1 MSPLGRGLGALI
13 PTSSGPV
20 PQQTIQKITQETL
33 QQTGEQILLIPINQ
47 IQPNPNQP
55 RKNFSRLE
63 MDELTNSIREYG
75 IIQPLILTRGQSSFG
90 DSPCYQIV
98 AGERRWR
105 AAQLVETKTV
115 PAIVRTM
122 TEMEKFEI
130 SLLENVQRQDL
141 NPMERARAYQRLIEE
156 FGLNQEQI
164 AQKLG
169 KARATIAN
177 TLRLLVLPT
186 SVQQAIESGRI
197 TEGHAKTLLSIED
210 TAKQEMFLKR
220 ILGLGLSIRETEEML
235 KGQRPDRVIANNP
248 RLLEQ
253 ERMLSQKLNL
263 PVKIKQQSKGGK
275 LVVRFSNDEE
285 LKHLIDKIINS
296 N

>member
-1 MSPLGRGLGALI
+1 MSPLGKGLGALI

-33 QQTGEQILLIPINQ
+33 QQTGEQIWQIPIEQ
-47 IQPNPNQP
+47 IEANSEQP
-55 RKNFSRLE
+55 RKNFARLE
-63 MDELTNSIREYG
+63 MEELTNSIREYG
-75 IIQPLILTRGQSSFG
+75 IIQPLILTRGL
-90 DSPCYQIV
+90 SPNRDCPRYEIV

-105 AAQLVETKTV
+105 AAQLVELKTV

-177 TLRLLVLPT
+177 NLRLLVLPT

-220 ILGLGLSIRETEEML
+220 ILGLGLTVRETEDL
-235 KGQRPDRVIANNP
+235 IRGQRPSRSTATNP
-248 RLLEQ
+248 QLLEQ
-253 ERMLSQKLNL
+253 ERRLSQGLNS

-275 LVVRFSNDEE
+275 IVIHFTSDEE
-285 LKHLIDKIINS
+285 LKNLIDKILNL

>member
-1 MSPLGRGLGALI
+1 MSPLGKGLGALI
-13 PTSSGPV
+13 PTATGPV

-33 QQTGEQILLIPINQ
+33 RQTGEQIWQIPISQ
-47 IQPNPNQP
+47 IEPNPEQP

-75 IIQPLILTRGQSSFG
+75 IIQPLILTKIAPGK
-90 DSPCYQIV
+90 YEIV

-105 AAQLVETKTV
+105 AAQLLELKTV

-141 NPMERARAYQRLIEE
+141 NPMERARAYQRLTDE
-156 FGLNQEQI
+156 FGLNQERI

-177 TLRLLVLPT
+177 ALRLLVLPT

-197 TEGHAKTLLSIED
+197 TESHAKTLLSIED
-210 TAKQEMFLKR
+210 PVKQEIFLKR
-220 ILGLGLSIRETEEML
+220 ILGLGLSVRETEEML
-235 KGQRPDRVIANNP
+235 KGQHAGHHAVGHSRFID
-248 RLLEQ
+248 Q
-253 ERMLSQKLNL
+253 ERLLSQKLNSL
-263 PVKIKQQSKGGK
+263 VKIKQQKRGGK
-275 LVVRFSNDEE
+275 IVIGFTSDGE
-285 LKHLIDKIINS
+285 LKQLIDRFLNS

>member
-1 MSPLGRGLGALI
+1 MSPLGKGLGALI
-13 PTSSGPV
+13 PTATGPV

-33 QQTGEQILLIPINQ
+33 QQTGEQIWQIPIDQ
-47 IQPNPNQP
+47 VEPNPEQP
-55 RKNFSRLE
+55 RKHFARLE
-63 MDELTNSIREYG
+63 MEELTNSIREYG
-75 IIQPLILTRGQSSFG
+75 IIQPLILTKKNSGK
-90 DSPCYQIV
+90 YEIV

-105 AAQLVETKTV
+105 AAQLVELKMV

-177 TLRLLVLPT
+177 NLRLLVLPT

-210 TAKQEMFLKR
+210 SAKQEIFLKR
-220 ILGLGLSIRETEEML
+220 ILGLGLTVRETEDL
-235 KGQRPDRVIANNP
+235 VKGQGGHHCGVLDQN
-248 RLLEQ
+248 LLTKEKS
-253 ERMLSQKLNL
+253 LADALGAK
-263 PVKIKQQSKGGK
+263 VKIKRTKNGGK
-275 LVVRFSNDEE
+275 ISIQFTNEEE
-285 LKHLIDKIINS
+285 LNRLIDKLGSQNGKL
-296 N
+296 

>member
-1 MSPLGRGLGALI
+1 MSSLGKGLGALI
-13 PTSSGPV
+13 PTATGPV

-33 QQTGEQILLIPINQ
+33 EQTGEQILLIPINQ
-47 IQPNPNQP
+47 IQPNPSQP

-75 IIQPLILTRGQSSFG
+75 IIQPLILTRRQSPFG
-90 DSPCYQIV
+90 GSPCYEIV

-105 AAQLVETKTV
+105 AAQLVELKMV

-141 NPMERARAYQRLIEE
+141 NPMERSRAYQRLIEE

-197 TEGHAKTLLSIED
+197 TEGHAKTLLSLED
-210 TAKQEMFLKR
+210 HAKQEMFLKR
-220 ILGLGLSIRETEEML
+220 ILGLGLSVHETEEML

-253 ERMLSQKLNL
+253 ERTLSQKLNL
-263 PVKIKQQSKGGK
+263 LVKIKQQSKGGK
-275 LVVRFSNDEE
+275 LVVHFSNDEE
-285 LKHLIDKIINS
+285 LKNLIDKILNL

>member
-1 MSPLGRGLGALI
+1 MSPLGRGLSALI

-20 PQQTIQKITQETL
+20 PQQTIQKITQEAL

-47 IQPNPNQP
+47 IQPNPEQP

-63 MDELTNSIREYG
+63 MDELTNSIRAYG
-75 IIQPLILTRGQSSFG
+75 IIQPLILTRGQSPNG
-90 DSPCYQIV
+90 DCPHYEIV
-98 AGERRWR
+98 TGERRWR
-105 AAQLVETKTV
+105 AAQLIETKTV

-122 TEMEKFEI
+122 TEMEKFET

-141 NPMERARAYQRLIEE
+141 NPMERARAYQRLTDE
-156 FGLNQEQI
+156 FGLNQEQV

-210 TAKQEMFLKR
+210 SAKQEMFLKR
-220 ILGLGLSIRETEEML
+220 ILGLGLTVRETEDL
-235 KGQRPDRVIANNP
+235 IKGQRPGRPVATNP
-248 RLLEQ
+248 QILEQ
-253 ERMLSQKLNL
+253 ERLLSQKLNL
-263 PVKIKQQSKGGK
+263 PVKIKQQRKGGK
-275 LVVRFSNDEE
+275 LIIRFSNDEE
-285 LKHLIDKIINS
+285 LKNLIDKIVNS